1 MRFKDLRGTFLS
13 FLLFILDIAL
23 IINGIM
29 LKNKLKIIVSIL
41 IIPII
46 LVGYLRQFYIH
57 VNSDCML
64 LHHFIG
70 ILSMPVFLNFNEI
83 TDIIC
88 VNKYKINVVTKKRKY
103 GIYCINAHKKVIEM
117 KRKWDEYNAQ
127 N

>member
-13 FLLFILDIAL
+13 LLLFILDIAV

-29 LKNKLKIIVSIL
+29 FKHKLKIIVSIL

-64 LHHFIG
+64 LHQFIG
-70 ILSMPVFLNFNEI
+70 I
-83 TDIIC
+83 
-88 VNKYKINVVTKKRKY
+88 
-103 GIYCINAHKKVIEM
+103 
-117 KRKWDEYNAQ
+117 
-127 N
+127 